1 MRKYLLLM
9 IVFMAT
15 SVFSIQV
22 GEKMKNLPVR
32 DSNDNPASIP
42 GLGSKV
48 LTVFYT
54 DPDVK
59 DQNDPFADT
68 LKKENLDK
76 AKYNGVGIANLK
88 DTWKPNS
95 VIRMVVR
102 SKEAKYKSK
111 IFTDPSHI
119 VKDGWNLGEC
129 DGYSVV
135 IIVDKNGVVKYVKK
149 GALSAAEITEAV
161 ALIKKLMGS

>member
-1 MRKYLLLM
+1 ML
-9 IVFMAT
+9 VFMTT
-15 SVFSIQV
+15 SVFGIQV
-22 GEKMKNLPVR
+22 GEKMKNLPVK

-59 DQNDPFADT
+59 DQNDPFADM

-76 AKYNGVGIANLK
+76 SKYNGVGIANLK

-102 SKEAKYKSK
+102 SKEAKYNSK
-111 IFTDPSHI
+111 IFTDPSYI
-119 VKDGWNLGEC
+119 VKDGWNLGDC
-129 DGYSVV
+129 DGQSVV
-135 IIVDKNGVVKYVKK
+135 IIVDKSGVVKYVKK
-149 GALSAAEITEAV
+149 GALNENERKEAL
-161 ALIKKLMGS
+161 ALIKKLIGS